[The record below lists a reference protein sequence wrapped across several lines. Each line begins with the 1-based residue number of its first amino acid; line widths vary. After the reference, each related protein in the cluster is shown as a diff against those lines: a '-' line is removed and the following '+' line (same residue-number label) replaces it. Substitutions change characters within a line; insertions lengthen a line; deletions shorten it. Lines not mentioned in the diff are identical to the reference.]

1 MTVPHSIGSP
11 TLETFRTLLTSAL
24 VETLHHNSE
33 HLRGEK
39 IYGVTLV
46 PAPGNL
52 SPWFGVLDDTDTV
65 GMSPCQRWKPDEFCQ
80 PLHTPRLAEVC
91 ALTRQL
97 HEGWVGT
104 AEEWHR
110 ASLGAFS
117 GALGARPVR
126 RTLRL
131 LGADPILYIFHNTEG
146 GIEPT
151 TFAALNAGRESE
163 PFYRQA
169 ARFLL

>member
-1 MTVPHSIGSP
+1 MTSPHPTASP
-11 TLETFRTLLTSAL
+11 TIETFGPLLTAAL
-24 VETLHHNSE
+24 VETLHQNSE

-39 IYGVTLV
+39 IYGATLV

-52 SPWFGVLDDTDTV
+52 SPWFGVLDDSDTV
-65 GMSPCQRWKPDEFCQ
+65 GMSPCQRWAADDFCR

-91 ALTRQL
+91 ALTREL
-97 HEGWVGT
+97 HEEWTGT
-104 AEEWHR
+104 DQEWHR
-110 ASLGAFS
+110 ASLGALS
-117 GALGARPVR
+117 DALGSRPVR

-131 LGADPILYIFHNTEG
+131 LGAEPILYIFDDARC